1 MVNFEAFCGIPFP
14 IMGCRGAYFIAF
26 EVKGMDINIRPLS
39 DQEKQAILKCSMEK
53 KPLHDVTLQM
63 DKFQE
68 TFHEKLRQIHE
79 IEMLEISACKH
90 VKLAIDDRSKPPDKF
105 EVFAGRYCDLHKMLA
120 SPSLC
125 QDCPHRGYKPEFDLL
140 SE

>member
-1 MVNFEAFCGIPFP
+1 
-14 IMGCRGAYFIAF
+14 
-26 EVKGMDINIRPLS
+26 MDINIRPLS
-39 DQEKQAILKCSMEK
+39 DQEKQTLIKCPMEK
-53 KPLHDVTLQM
+53 KSLADVTLQT

-68 TFHEKLRQIHE
+68 TFYEKLKQIHD

-90 VKLAIDDRSKPPDKF
+90 AKFAIDDRSKPPEKF
-105 EVFAGRYCDLHKMLA
+105 EVFAGWYCDLHKMLA

-125 QDCPHRGYKPEFDLL
+125 QNCPHKGYRPEFDLL